1 MFRLGLQI
9 PSFTYPGVADDA
21 LFERVSD
28 IALTAEESGF
38 DSVFVMDHF
47 YQLPLLG
54 PPTLNMMESYTLLS
68 ALAARTTRVQLGA
81 LVTGVTYRNPAVLA
95 KEVTT
100 LDVISRGRAILGIGA
115 GVEQP
120 TFWGYERKLPMTA
133 VREAVEVCRRMFAG
147 EAVTLQGREIS
158 VEGAKLN
165 FTPFRRDLPILI
177 AARGRNMLE
186 LAGELADIVHLA
198 SFFVNAGHHREN
210 LEHVKRGAERAGRRM
225 GTFEIDI
232 SMPCSVSDDRNAAR
246 RAAKRPAAQGI
257 LWTAAAERY
266 SRERK
271 DWVRPKQFSVPE
283 HVIEA
288 LASWD
293 FWTQAHFPDRLA
305 DLISDDVLDQF
316 ALAGTPE
323 ECAERLRA
331 LQRELR
337 EVTGVRIYAVPPA
350 GKPLFDGYVDMVKGF
365 GRVARLVNAGVASA
379 GAPARSAVA

>member
-1 MFRLGLQI
+1 MKFTFGNLPSIGWVDPVGKLVELAQLCEEEGLDR
-9 PSFTYPGVADDA
+9 FG
-21 LFERVSD
+21 VSD
-28 IALTAEESGF
+28 WRFYHDCFVVMTACLQATTKLEVESLVTDPYVRHPSLTALAHAT
-38 DSVFVMDHF
+38 MDD
-47 YQLPLLG
+47 
-54 PPTLNMMESYTLLS
+54 LS
-68 ALAARTTRVQLGA
+68 H
-81 LVTGVTYRNPAVLA
+81 
-95 KEVTT
+95 
-100 LDVISRGRAILGIGA
+100 GRAILGIGA

-120 TFWGYERKLPMTA
+120 TFWEYERKLPMTA
-133 VREAVEVCRRMFAG
+133 VREAVEICRRMLAG
-147 EAVTLQGREIS
+147 ETVTFQGREIS
-158 VEGAKLN
+158 VEGAKLD

-177 AARGRNMLE
+177 AARGTRMLE

-210 LEHVKRGAERAGRRM
+210 LAHVKRGAERAGRRM
-225 GTFEIDI
+225 GAFEIDI
-232 SMPCSVSDDRNAAR
+232 SMPCSVSLDRDAAR

-266 SRERK
+266 SRDRK
-271 DWVRPKQFSVPE
+271 DWVRPKQFDVPE

-331 LQRELR
+331 LQRELP

>member
-1 MFRLGLQI
+1 MKFTFGNLPSIGWVDPVGKLVELAQLCEEEGLDR
-9 PSFTYPGVADDA
+9 FG
-21 LFERVSD
+21 VSD
-28 IALTAEESGF
+28 WRFYHDCFVVMTACLQATTKLEVESLVTDPYVRHPSLTALAHAT
-38 DSVFVMDHF
+38 MDD
-47 YQLPLLG
+47 
-54 PPTLNMMESYTLLS
+54 LS
-68 ALAARTTRVQLGA
+68 H
-81 LVTGVTYRNPAVLA
+81 
-95 KEVTT
+95 
-100 LDVISRGRAILGIGA
+100 GRAILGIGA

-120 TFWGYERKLPMTA
+120 TFWEYERKLPMTA
-133 VREAVEVCRRMFAG
+133 VREAVEICRRMLAG
-147 EAVTLQGREIS
+147 ETVTLQGREIS
-158 VEGAKLN
+158 VEGAKLD
-165 FTPFRRDLPILI
+165 FRPFRRDLPILI
-177 AARGRNMLE
+177 AARGTRMLE

-210 LEHVKRGAERAGRRM
+210 LAHVKRGAERAGRRM

-232 SMPCSVSDDRNAAR
+232 SMPCSVSEDRNAAR

-266 SRERK
+266 SRDRK
-271 DWVRPKQFSVPE
+271 DWVRPKQFDVPE

-316 ALAGTPE
+316 ALAGTPL

-331 LQRELR
+331 LQRELP

-350 GKPLFDGYVDMVKGF
+350 GKPLFEGYVDMVKGF

-379 GAPARSAVA
+379 GAPAQSAVA

>member
-1 MFRLGLQI
+1 MALGEAMKFTFGNL
-9 PSFTYPGVADDA
+9 PSIGWVDPVGKLVELAQLCEDEGLDRFG
-21 LFERVSD
+21 VSD
-28 IALTAEESGF
+28 WRFYHDCFVVMTACLQATTKLEVESLVTDPYVRHPSLTALAHAT
-38 DSVFVMDHF
+38 MDE
-47 YQLPLLG
+47 L
-54 PPTLNMMESYTLLS
+54 
-68 ALAARTTRVQLGA
+68 
-81 LVTGVTYRNPAVLA
+81 
-95 KEVTT
+95 
-100 LDVISRGRAILGIGA
+100 SRGRAILGIGA

-133 VREAVEVCRRMFAG
+133 VREAVEICRRMFAG
-147 EAVTLQGREIS
+147 ETVTQQGREIS

-165 FTPFRRDLPILI
+165 FAPFRRDLPILI
-177 AARGRNMLE
+177 AARGVKMLE

-210 LEHVKRGAERAGRRM
+210 LAHVRRGAERAERRM

-266 SRERK
+266 SRDRK
-271 DWVRPKQFSVPE
+271 DWVRPKQFDVPE
-283 HVIEA
+283 DVIEA

-305 DLISDDVLDQF
+305 DLISDDVLDEF

-323 ECAERLRA
+323 ECADRLRA
-331 LQRELR
+331 LQRELP

-350 GKPLFDGYVDMVKGF
+350 GKPLFEGYVDMVKGF
-365 GRVARLVNAGVASA
+365 SRVARLVNAGVTSA
-379 GAPARSAVA
+379 GASARSAVA

>member
-1 MFRLGLQI
+1 VKFTFGNLPSIGWVDPVHKLVELAELCEDEGLDR
-9 PSFTYPGVADDA
+9 FG
-21 LFERVSD
+21 VSD
-28 IALTAEESGF
+28 WRFYHDCFVVMTACLMATKKLEVESLVTDPYVRHPSLTALAHAT
-38 DSVFVMDHF
+38 MDD
-47 YQLPLLG
+47 L
-54 PPTLNMMESYTLLS
+54 
-68 ALAARTTRVQLGA
+68 
-81 LVTGVTYRNPAVLA
+81 
-95 KEVTT
+95 
-100 LDVISRGRAILGIGA
+100 SRGRVILGIGA

-120 TFWGYERKLPMTA
+120 TFWAYERKLPMTA
-133 VREAVEVCRRMFAG
+133 VREAVEICRRMFAG
-147 EAVTLQGREIS
+147 ETVTSRGKEIS
-158 VEGAKLN
+158 VEGAKLD
-165 FTPFRRDLPILI
+165 FAPYRRDLPILI
-177 AARGRNMLE
+177 AARGGKMLE

-210 LEHVKRGAERAGRRM
+210 LDHVKRGAERAGRRI

-232 SMPCSVSDDRNAAR
+232 SMPCSVSEDRDAAR

-271 DWVRPKQFSVPE
+271 DWVRPKQFNVPE
-283 HVIEA
+283 HVIQA

-293 FWTQAHFPDRLA
+293 FWTQAQFPDRLA

-323 ECAERLRA
+323 ECADRLRA
-331 LQRELR
+331 LQRELP

-365 GRVARLVNAGVASA
+365 GQVARLVNAGARSA
-379 GAPARSAVA
+379 GASARAAVA

>member
-1 MFRLGLQI
+1 VVVEEAMKFTFGNLPSIGWVDPVGKLVELAQLCEDEGLDR
-9 PSFTYPGVADDA
+9 FG
-21 LFERVSD
+21 VSD
-28 IALTAEESGF
+28 WRFYQDCFVVMTACLQATTKLEVESLVTDPYVRHPSLTALAHAT
-38 DSVFVMDHF
+38 MDD
-47 YQLPLLG
+47 L
-54 PPTLNMMESYTLLS
+54 
-68 ALAARTTRVQLGA
+68 
-81 LVTGVTYRNPAVLA
+81 
-95 KEVTT
+95 
-100 LDVISRGRAILGIGA
+100 SRGRAILGIGA

-133 VREAVEVCRRMFAG
+133 VREAVEICRRMFAG
-147 EAVTLQGREIS
+147 ETVTLHGREMS

-165 FTPFRRDLPILI
+165 FTPFRSDLPILI
-177 AARGRNMLE
+177 AARGGRMLE

-210 LEHVKRGAERAGRRM
+210 LEHVKRGAERSGRRM

-232 SMPCSVSDDRNAAR
+232 SMPCSVSEDRPAAR

-266 SRERK
+266 SRGRK
-271 DWVRPKQFSVPE
+271 DWLRPKQFNVPE
-283 HVIEA
+283 DVIEA

-323 ECAERLRA
+323 ECADRLRA
-331 LQRELR
+331 LQRELP

-379 GAPARSAVA
+379 GATARSAVA

>member
-1 MFRLGLQI
+1 MKFTFGNLPSIGWVDPVGKLVELAQLCEEEGLDR
-9 PSFTYPGVADDA
+9 FG
-21 LFERVSD
+21 VSD
-28 IALTAEESGF
+28 WRFYHDCFVVMTACLQATTKLEVESLVTDPYVRHPSLTALAHAT
-38 DSVFVMDHF
+38 MDD
-47 YQLPLLG
+47 
-54 PPTLNMMESYTLLS
+54 LS
-68 ALAARTTRVQLGA
+68 H
-81 LVTGVTYRNPAVLA
+81 
-95 KEVTT
+95 
-100 LDVISRGRAILGIGA
+100 GRAILGIGA

-120 TFWGYERKLPMTA
+120 TFWEYERKLPMTA
-133 VREAVEVCRRMFAG
+133 VREAVEICRRMLAG
-147 EAVTLQGREIS
+147 ETVTFHGKEIS
-158 VEGAKLN
+158 VDGAKLN

-177 AARGRNMLE
+177 AARGTRMLE

-210 LEHVKRGAERAGRRM
+210 LAHVKRGAERAGRRM
-225 GTFEIDI
+225 GTFDIDI
-232 SMPCSVSDDRNAAR
+232 SMPCSVSEDRNAAR

-266 SRERK
+266 SRDRK
-271 DWVRPKQFSVPE
+271 DWVRPKQFDVPE
-283 HVIEA
+283 QVIEA

-316 ALAGTPE
+316 ALAGTPL

-331 LQRELR
+331 LQRELP

-350 GKPLFDGYVDMVKGF
+350 GKPLFEGYVDMVKGF

-379 GAPARSAVA
+379 GAPAQSAVA